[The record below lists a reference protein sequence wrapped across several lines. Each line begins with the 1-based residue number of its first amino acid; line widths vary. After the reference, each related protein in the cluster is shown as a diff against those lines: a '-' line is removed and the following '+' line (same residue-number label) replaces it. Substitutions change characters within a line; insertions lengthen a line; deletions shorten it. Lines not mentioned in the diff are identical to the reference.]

1 VLAGLALWVGA
12 GLHVAA
18 RPVAAQDTTRTRPPA
33 RDTTRRP
40 VTPRDTLV
48 MPIPQ
53 RADSSIVPDTTPQRI
68 VRADSLETPYARAE
82 SPVAADVGLR
92 YAWDREAFFSSGA
105 ITLLDLLDR
114 VPGLTGFRGG
124 WTAAPMTA
132 SYLGVPGRVRVY
144 YDGVEV
150 DPLVWREGG
159 MNDLGTI
166 QLWQLEDVVVERGA
180 SEVRVFVRSWRH
192 ERTTPN
198 TRVDVYTGDEESN
211 SYRGYY
217 AKRWQNGMG
226 LQVGAQQ
233 FSVAA
238 DPDQGGSGGG
248 LSALVRLGW
257 ARRDWSIEGA
267 IQSVS
272 RSFDALVEGTRSG
285 TGETLLPGLES
296 RDRTAILRG
305 SWRSPDRDGPW
316 VQLTATGR
324 HSTEIGERIA
334 AASGRI
340 PVDTVDSLA
349 SRPQYVAAAGYT
361 LGGVRGSA
369 TLRTRAGTGS
379 EKALLSPAFRLSVDR
394 RWLTATAL
402 AERVER
408 FDDSTITR
416 VEGIARLSPASWL
429 SLAGAVSRESGSQSL
444 TGEGAGSVG
453 DDGQLALR
461 GEVGVRLS
469 RTWVSGGV
477 MQRGDARL
485 VTPRMFYAGT
495 PPANRSDTSLTGAF
509 VALRGPLWKSFGIDA
524 WGVRW
529 NREDALY
536 RPQFQSRAEVYFRT
550 NWLRRFPSGEFGF
563 LLAGV
568 HEYRSNVLFP
578 STTEATGLGTAPQS
592 RVLGTLLELRLQN
605 AVISWQYRNILI
617 ERYEHVPGFVAP
629 RPINYYGVRWDFWN

>member
-1 VLAGLALWVGA
+1 MLAGLALWVGA
-12 GLHVAA
+12 GLHVVA
-18 RPVAAQDTTRTRPPA
+18 RDASAQDTTRTRQP

-40 VTPRDTLV
+40 PARDTV
-48 MPIPQ
+48 AVPIPQ

-68 VRADSLETPYARAE
+68 VRPDSLKTPFARAE
-82 SPVAADVGLR
+82 SPVPADVGLR

-124 WTAAPMTA
+124 WTAAPMSA
-132 SYLGVPGRVRVY
+132 SYLGVPGRVRIY
-144 YDGVEV
+144 YDGIEV
-150 DPLVWREGG
+150 DPLVAREGG

-180 SEVRVFVRSWRH
+180 SEVRVFVRSWRYD
-192 ERTTPN
+192 RTTPN

-217 AKRWQNGMG
+217 AKRWRNGMG

-238 DPDQGGSGGG
+238 DPDQGGSGSG

-257 ARRDWSIEGA
+257 ARGDWSVDGA

-272 RSFDALVEGTRSG
+272 RAYDALVEGTRFGSG
-285 TGETLLPGLES
+285 QTLLPGLET
-296 RDRTAILRG
+296 RDRMAILRG
-305 SWRSPDRDGPW
+305 AWRTPDRDGPW
-316 VQLTATGR
+316 VQLSAMGR
-324 HSTEIGERIA
+324 HDTEIGERIA
-334 AASGRI
+334 SAAGGI
-340 PVDTVDSLA
+340 PVDTVDTLA

-361 LGGVRGSA
+361 IGGVRASG

-379 EKALLSPAFRLSVDR
+379 QQALLSPAFRLSVDR
-394 RWLTATAL
+394 RWLAASAL

-416 VEGIARLSPASWL
+416 LEGIARLSPTSWL
-429 SLAGAVSRESGSQSL
+429 SLAGAAARESGNQSL
-444 TGEGAGSVG
+444 AGEGTRAAGGS
-453 DDGQLALR
+453 GQLALR
-461 GEVGVRLS
+461 GELGVRLW

-477 MQRGDARL
+477 MRRGDAVL
-485 VTPRMFYAGT
+485 VTPRMFYAGA
-495 PPANRSDTSLTGAF
+495 PPANRTDSSLTGAF
-509 VALRGPLWKSFGIDA
+509 VALRGPVWKSFGIDA
-524 WGVRW
+524 HGVRW
-529 NREDALY
+529 DRSDALY
-536 RPQFQSRAEVYFRT
+536 RPRYQSRAELYFRT

-578 STTEATGLGTAPQS
+578 STTGAAAVSVAPQS
-592 RVLGTLLELRLQN
+592 RVLSTLLELRLQN
-605 AVISWQYRNILI
+605 AVISWQYRNILV
-617 ERYEHVPGFVAP
+617 ERYEYVPGFVAP

>member
-1 VLAGLALWVGA
+1 M
-12 GLHVAA
+12 A
-18 RPVAAQDTTRTRPPA
+18 RDGWAQDTTRTRQP

-40 VTPRDTLV
+40 AARDTLV
-48 MPIPQ
+48 VPVPQ
-53 RADSSIVPDTTPQRI
+53 RADSSIVPDTTPRNI
-68 VRADSLETPYARAE
+68 VREDSLKTPFARAE
-82 SPVAADVGLR
+82 SPVAADIGLR

-132 SYLGVPGRVRVY
+132 SYLGVPGRVRIY
-144 YDGVEV
+144 YDGVEI
-150 DPLVWREGG
+150 DPLVAREGG

-192 ERTTPN
+192 DRTTPN

-238 DPDQGGSGGG
+238 DPDQGGSGSG
-248 LSALVRLGW
+248 LSALVRIGW
-257 ARRDWSIEGA
+257 ARRDWSVDGA
-267 IQSVS
+267 IHSVT
-272 RSFDALVEGTRSG
+272 RGYDALLEGTRSG
-285 TGETLLPGLES
+285 TGATLLSGLET
-296 RDRTAILRG
+296 RDRMAVLRAA
-305 SWRSPDRDGPW
+305 WRSPDRDGPW
-316 VQLTATGR
+316 VRFTAMGR
-324 HSTEIGERIA
+324 RDTEIGARRATATAGVPI
-334 AASGRI
+334 
-340 PVDTVDSLA
+340 DTVDTLV

-361 LGGVRGSA
+361 LGGVRASGA
-369 TLRTRAGTGS
+369 LRARAGTGS
-379 EKALLSPAFRLSVDR
+379 GQALLSPALRVSVDR

-408 FDDSTITR
+408 FDDSTVTR
-416 VEGIARLSPASWL
+416 VEGIARVSPLPWV
-429 SLAGAVSRESGSQSL
+429 SLAGAVSRESGTQSL
-444 TGEGAGSVG
+444 AGEGAGVGG
-453 DDGQLALR
+453 DDGQLSLR
-461 GEVGVRLS
+461 GEAGVRVS

-477 MQRGDARL
+477 MRRGDARL
-485 VTPRMFYAGT
+485 VTPRMFYAGAA
-495 PPANRSDTSLTGAF
+495 PADRADESLTGAF
-509 VALRGPLWKSFGIDA
+509 VALRGPLWRSVGVDA
-524 WGVRW
+524 YGVRW
-529 NREDALY
+529 DRADALY
-536 RPQFQSRAEVYFRT
+536 RPQFQSRAELYFRT
-550 NWLRRFPSGEFGF
+550 NWLSRFPSGEFGF

-568 HEYRSNVLFP
+568 HEYRSNVFFP
-578 STTEATGLGTAPQS
+578 ATGAAGAVATAPQS
-592 RVLGTLLELRLQN
+592 RVLSTLVELRLQN

-617 ERYEHVPGFVAP
+617 ERYQHVPGFVAP